1 MKLNNSFAAPHTSRE
16 MDIGGVLD
24 THSHVLPA
32 MDDGA
37 SNLSESLA
45 MLSEAWSQGVRKMAA
60 TPHFYA
66 ERENPESFLKRR
78 ERAVAELTEG
88 GYQPGI
94 KHPVLYLG
102 AEVAFFSGMSR
113 SRHLP
118 DLCLGGTRV
127 LLIEMPFE
135 RWSES
140 VISEV
145 IEIRSATGLIPVI
158 AHVERYIGYQR
169 GSTLDR
175 LISGGVLIQSNC
187 EYFTDK
193 KTAKKALKLLG
204 QGGIHLIGTDAHG
217 MTERVPNLING
228 AEKILNAKFG
238 EEMLDEI
245 ARCSEFVLR
254 NATPVKIPETVE

>member
-1 MKLNNSFAAPHTSRE
+1 MKSNNSFAASG
-16 MDIGGVLD
+16 IGSGLNLGGVLD

-37 SNLSESLA
+37 SDLNESLS
-45 MLSEAWSQGVRKMAA
+45 MLSKAWSQGVRKMAA

-66 ERENPESFLKRR
+66 DRETPDSFLERR
-78 ERAVAELTEG
+78 ERAVAELIQG

-113 SRHLP
+113 SRQLP
-118 DLCLGGTRV
+118 ELCLAGSRA
-127 LLIEMPFE
+127 LLVEMPFE

-145 IEIRSATGLIPVI
+145 LEIKAATGLIPVI
-158 AHVERYIGYQR
+158 AHIERYLGYQR
-169 GSTLDR
+169 GSTLGR
-175 LISGGVLIQSNC
+175 LIEGGVLIQSNC
-187 EYFTDK
+187 EYFTER

-204 QGGIHLIGTDAHG
+204 QGGIHLLGTDAHG
-217 MTERVPNLING
+217 ISERVPNMING
-228 AEKILNAKFG
+228 AEIILNSKFG

-245 ARCSEFVLR
+245 ARCSDFILR
-254 NATPVKIPETVE
+254 NATPVKLPETVV